1 MFHRATGIGS
11 MPHLSADAA
20 IGIIKENLH
29 HIPHWPQ
36 LPRRDPAEGLIR
48 QYLNPLMDA
57 GLVSLKPGLIR
68 TPFFE
73 EENHRWDE
81 RVLRYY
87 EMLVGIGEE
96 QLFGEESPF
105 AFARDA
111 AEGFYRFLDEDWD
124 LPCTEAVKGQLSSPV
139 TVGLQVTDQ
148 GGSPAFYNDQLR
160 ELLVK
165 TLTFHARWQLKQLG
179 RFNRPVLLFIDD
191 PGVYGYG
198 TSGYVGLGR
207 EEIQK
212 SLGEVING
220 IKMDGGLVGIHCC
233 AGADWSLMFELP
245 FDLVSFDAYNYF
257 PSLLVY
263 VEELS
268 AYLDRGGGLAWG
280 IVPTSERIDDED
292 AGSLYM
298 NLKDKIEILVSHGID
313 REKLQKQLLLTPSCG
328 TGTLTEE
335 QAESVYRVLAQL
347 VKMVMDDPSSLG
359 NS

>member
-1 MFHRATGIGS
+1 MYHRATGIGS
-11 MPHLSADAA
+11 MPHLSANGA
-20 IGIIKENLH
+20 IKIIKKNLH

-36 LPRRDPAEGLIR
+36 LPRRDPAEGLIL
-48 QYLNPLMDA
+48 QYLTPLMDA
-57 GLVSLKPGLIR
+57 GLVSLKPGLTR

-73 EENHRWDE
+73 EDNHRWDE

-96 QLFGEESPF
+96 QLLGEESPF
-105 AFARDA
+105 AFARGA
-111 AEGFYRFLDEDWD
+111 AEGFFRFLNEDWD
-124 LPCTEAVKGQLSSPV
+124 LPRTGMVKGQLSSPV

-165 TLTFHARWQLKQLG
+165 TLTFHARWQVKQLS
-179 RFNRPVLLFIDD
+179 RFSRPVLLFIDD

-198 TSGYVGLGR
+198 TSGYVALGR
-207 EEIQK
+207 EDIQG
-212 SLGEVING
+212 SLREVING
-220 IKMDGGLVGIHCC
+220 IKGDGGVAGIHCC
-233 AGADWSLMFELP
+233 AGADWSLMLELP
-245 FDLVSFDAYNYF
+245 FDLISFDAYDYF

-263 VEELS
+263 AGELS

-280 IVPTSERIDDED
+280 IVPTSEKIDGED
-292 AGSLYM
+292 ADSLYT
-298 NLKDKIEILVSHGID
+298 NLQNKIEILVSHGVD

-328 TGTLTEE
+328 AGTLSEE
-335 QAESVYRVLAQL
+335 QAERVYRVLAQL
-347 VKMVMDDPSSLG
+347 EKMVMDDPSSLG